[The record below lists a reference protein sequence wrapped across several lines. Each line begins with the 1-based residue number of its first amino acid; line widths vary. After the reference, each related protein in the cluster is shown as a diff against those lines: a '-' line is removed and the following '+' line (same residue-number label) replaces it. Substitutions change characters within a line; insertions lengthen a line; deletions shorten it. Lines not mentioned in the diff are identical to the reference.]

1 MLLCVQMLHTGTT
14 CMHALLSGSACAVQ
28 LRTTTCHWLTLAH
41 TSAPP
46 RPLAS
51 VQWDGSAVSCSVTIM
66 TGLQA
71 AQACMQWHTTRW
83 SSSVG
88 AMLAAT
94 HNIVTWHAVDEQ
106 PVYQVA
112 VAADVVTTEDAL
124 LSFAV
129 KTAIFALFA
138 FLRQHWTVCYGVW
151 A

>member
-1 MLLCVQMLHTGTT
+1 
-14 CMHALLSGSACAVQ
+14 MHAVAY
-28 LRTTTCHWLTLAH
+28 HTLELIG
-41 TSAPP
+41 
-46 RPLAS
+46 RRN
-51 VQWDGSAVSCSVTIM
+51 VI
-66 TGLQA
+66 
-71 AQACMQWHTTRW
+71 
-83 SSSVG
+83 
-88 AMLAAT
+88 AAT

-106 PVYQVA
+106 PVVQAA